1 MYKLAEAFY
10 TGRELVA
17 QAIEA
22 EEGEKV
28 ASEVRGS
35 IEADKAVDEIK
46 LATYFETLQLAHDF
60 LVKKGHTK
68 AADDLANAAQEEANA
83 VEEEPDEEAIGK
95 AIVDGAAAQI
105 ADATGTDP
113 DDPDVQDAAHQIVS
127 DVADQVSADA
137 DAAAAANANQGA

>member
-1 MYKLAEAFY
+1 MFKLAEAFY

-28 ASEVRGS
+28 ASEVRGN

-46 LATYFETLQLAHDF
+46 IAAYFETLQTVHDF

-68 AADDLANAAQEEANA
+68 AADDLANAAQEEAAA
-83 VEEEPDEEAIGK
+83 VEEEPDEEEVGK

-105 ADATGTDP
+105 AEATGSDP
-113 DDPDVQDAAHQIVS
+113 GDPDVQEAAHQIVS
-127 DVADQVSADA
+127 DVADQVNAAD
-137 DAAAAANANQGA
+137 NAGAQQ